1 MIKLYKR
8 TEKECLYWEAWDA
21 RKRLVTIHWGSLGKT
36 GRNKNIRIPKGE
48 TVKTVLRRES
58 EEPRANGYQEIDIE
72 DHAQIIVQYKTKD
85 EWGDTADLDKRHEVE
100 GILNECLGWT
110 GNGHCDGGDIG
121 SGEINV
127 FSFVVDPTLAKDAIV
142 KALKKNK
149 LLDGAV
155 IAVQKEDGYE
165 VLWPENFEGKFAIL

>member
-8 TEKECLYWEAWDA
+8 TEKVCLYWEAWDA
-21 RKRLVTIHWGSLGKT
+21 GGRLVTIHWGSLGKT
-36 GRNKNIRIPKGE
+36 GRNKSIRIPPGKSAKG
-48 TVKTVLRRES
+48 VIRRES
-58 EEPRANGYQEIDIE
+58 EEPLANGYQEIGSE
-72 DHAQIIVQYKTKD
+72 EHAQIVVQYKTKD
-85 EWGDTADLDKRHEVE
+85 EWGDTADLDKRYQVE

-127 FSFVVDPTLAKDAIV
+127 YSFVVDPKLAKDAIV

-149 LLDGAV
+149 LLKGAV
-155 IAVQKEDGYE
+155 IAIQNEDEYE
-165 VLWPENFEGKFAIL
+165 VLWPEDFEGEFSIL